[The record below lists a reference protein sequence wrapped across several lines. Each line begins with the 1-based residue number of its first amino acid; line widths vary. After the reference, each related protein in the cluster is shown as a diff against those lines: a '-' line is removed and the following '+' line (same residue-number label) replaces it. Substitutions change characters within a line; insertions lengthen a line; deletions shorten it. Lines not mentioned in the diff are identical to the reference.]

1 MFNMLNLIR
10 NEHMKLFKQFSTWV
24 MVGLLVLVLLIVGIA
39 TKYLADSQTSENWKM
54 QLQAENQQLTEQKE
68 QVPDIGKSHDVLEER
83 IAINQ
88 YRIDHDIPP
97 IENKTLWGFMN
108 SATNLTS
115 LVTLFTIVIAA
126 GIVAGEFS
134 WGTIKLLLIHP
145 VSRSKILLSKFMTT
159 LLFAL
164 YNLFILFIS
173 SFIFGAI
180 FFGFEGKEL
189 PYLAFLEGEVVERN
203 MITHILTLYGLNS
216 VDLIMMV
223 TFAFMI
229 STVFRNRSLAVGLS
243 IFLMFTGQQVVMLL
257 SEYEWVKYILFA
269 NTNLSQYM
277 NGQPLVEGMT
287 MTFSIT
293 VLLVYFIL
301 FVTMSWTIFQR
312 RDVAN

>member
-134 WGTIKLLLIHP
+134 WGTIKLLLIRP

>member
-134 WGTIKLLLIHP
+134 WGTIKLLLIRP

-189 PYLAFLEGEVVERN
+189 PYLAFVDGEVVERN

>member
-134 WGTIKLLLIHP
+134 WGTIKLLLIRP
-145 VSRSKILLSKFMTT
+145 ISRSKILLSKFMTT

-173 SFIFGAI
+173 SFIFGAL

-189 PYLAFLEGEVVERN
+189 PYLAFVDGEVVERN
-203 MITHILTLYGLNS
+203 MITHILSLYGLNS
-216 VDLIMMV
+216 VDLIIMV

-257 SEYEWVKYILFA
+257 SEYE
-269 NTNLSQYM
+269 
-277 NGQPLVEGMT
+277 
-287 MTFSIT
+287 
-293 VLLVYFIL
+293 
-301 FVTMSWTIFQR
+301 
-312 RDVAN
+312 

>member
-134 WGTIKLLLIHP
+134 WGTIKLLLIRP

-189 PYLAFLEGEVVERN
+189 PYLAFVEGEVVERN

>member
-1 MFNMLNLIR
+1 MYNMFNLIR
-10 NEHMKLFKQFSTWV
+10 NENMKLFKQFSTWV
-24 MVGLLVLVLLIVGIA
+24 MVGLLVVIVLIVSLA
-39 TKYLADSQTSENWKM
+39 TNYLMDSQVTDKWKI
-54 QLQAENQQLTEQKE
+54 QLEVENQQLTEQLE
-68 QVPDIGKSHDVLEER
+68 QVPDIGNSHETLKEQ

-97 IENKTLWGFMN
+97 VENKTLWGFMI
-108 SATNLTS
+108 SSTNLTS
-115 LVTLFTIVIAA
+115 LATLFTIVIAA
-126 GIVAGEFS
+126 GIVASEFS
-134 WGTIKLLLIHP
+134 WGTIKLLLIRP
-145 VSRSKILLSKFMTT
+145 VNRSKILLSKFITT

-164 YNLFILFIS
+164 FNLVVLFVS
-173 SFIFGAI
+173 SFIFGAL

-189 PYLAFLEGEVVERN
+189 PYLAFVDGEVVERN
-203 MITHILTLYGLNS
+203 MITHILSLYGLNS

-257 SEYEWVKYILFA
+257 SKYEWVKYVLFA
-269 NTNLSQYM
+269 NTNLSQYI
-277 NGQPLVEGMT
+277 NGKPLVEGMT
-287 MTFSIT
+287 MTFSIM

-301 FVTMSWTIFQR
+301 FVAMSWTIFHR